1 MPNRLASE
9 TSPYLLQHADNP
21 VDWYPWGEEALALAR
36 SSGRPILLSIG
47 YSACHWCHVMAH
59 ESFED
64 PQTAALMN
72 RHFVN
77 IKVDREERPDIDH
90 IYQTAHQLLQERRG
104 GWPLTMFLTPDG
116 KPFFGGTYFPKTPRY
131 RLPGFDQLLQRVAD
145 LWAEEPDTLV
155 GHGEA
160 VVRHLADTMP
170 VRGDIGN
177 DAATLERMGLEA
189 GAGLRELLMKAF
201 DGIDG
206 GFGAA
211 PKFPQPPTLGA
222 LLTLAVD
229 AGGAGGAATAVA
241 ASRAAASAAT
251 SSTAGAAAAEAVLF
265 TLRRMADGGLQDHLG
280 GGFCRYS
287 TDAQWAIPHF
297 EKMLYDNGP
306 LLKLYA
312 QAWQLTGDPFFRSV
326 CEQTAGWVMRE
337 MQAGS
342 GGYFSSI
349 DADSEGEEGR
359 FYVWQKDEVAAHL
372 DETGFAVFAHY
383 YGLDRPANFE
393 GRSWHLCVSGSLP
406 EAAQRAGVDI
416 AEAEAALT
424 RARKRLFEVRERRV
438 RPGRDDK
445 ILTSWNALAIEGM
458 AFAGRALGHPEWVA
472 SARHAMTFVRTT
484 LWRDGRLLATH
495 KDGRSHLNAY
505 LDDHAFLLAAQLEL
519 MQSDSLSADELQFA
533 TALADALLEHFE
545 DPENGGFYFTSH
557 HHESMIVRSKTG
569 HDGATA
575 SGNGTAAL
583 HLQRLGHMVGDERY
597 LHAAR
602 RTMELFAPDVE
613 QAPAAF
619 PSLILAMTEFAQ
631 PPSLAIVSGTTPE
644 TAAWHA
650 ELSRHYLPHASILR
664 VDNGAGL
671 PDMLN
676 RPVADAPRV
685 WVCHG
690 THCLP
695 SLDSAAQAAAE
706 LGSSR
711 T

>member
-1 MPNRLASE
+1 MPNRLANE

-64 PQTAALMN
+64 PETAALMN

-77 IKVDREERPDIDH
+77 IKVDREERPDIDQ

-145 LWAEEPDTLV
+145 LWSEEPEKLAS
-155 GHGEA
+155 HGEV
-160 VVRHLADTMP
+160 VVRHLADTVP
-170 VRGDIGN
+170 VCGGMGG
-177 DAATLERMGLEA
+177 DAATLERIAGEA
-189 GAGLRELLMKAF
+189 GIGLRTLLMKAF

-222 LLTLAVD
+222 LLRLGVGVGGDAAGGRKTGAAAAGDAAVD
-229 AGGAGGAATAVA
+229 T
-241 ASRAAASAAT
+241 AAAD
-251 SSTAGAAAAEAVLF
+251 AAAAEAVLF

-287 TDAQWAIPHF
+287 TDTQWAIPHF
-297 EKMLYDNGP
+297 EKMLYDNGT

-312 QAWQLTGDPFFRSV
+312 QAWQLTGDPLYRSV
-326 CEQTAGWVMRE
+326 CEQTAGWLMRE
-337 MQAGS
+337 MQAEA

-359 FYVWQKDEVAAHL
+359 FYVWQKDEVAAQL
-372 DETGFAVFAHY
+372 DDADFAVFAHY
-383 YGLDRPANFE
+383 YGLDRAANFE
-393 GRSWHLCVSGSLP
+393 GQSWHLCVSASLQ
-406 EAAQRAGVDI
+406 EAAQQAGMEV
-416 AEAEAALT
+416 AEAEAALA
-424 RARKRLFEVRERRV
+424 RARQRLFDVRERRV
-438 RPGRDDK
+438 HPGRDDK

-458 AFAGRALGHPEWVA
+458 AFAGRVLAHPEWVA
-472 SARHAMTFVRTT
+472 SARRAMSFVRTEM
-484 LWRDGRLLATH
+484 WHGGRLLATH

-505 LDDHAFLLAAQLEL
+505 LDDYAFLLAAQLEL
-519 MQSDSLSADELQFA
+519 MQSDMLTPEELQFA

-545 DPENGGFYFTSH
+545 DSQDGGFYFTSH
-557 HHESMIVRSKTG
+557 DHEAMILRSKTG
-569 HDGATA
+569 HDGAMA

-597 LHAAR
+597 LQAAR

-619 PSLILAMTEFAQ
+619 PTLILAMTEFAQ
-631 PPSLAIVSGTTPE
+631 PPSLAIVSGTGPE
-644 TAAWHA
+644 AAGWHA
-650 ELSRHYLPHASILR
+650 ELSQRYLPQASILR
-664 VDNGAGL
+664 VGNGAGL
-671 PDMLN
+671 PDMLG
-676 RPVADAPRV
+676 RPVADGAKI
-685 WVCHG
+685 WVCRG

-695 SLDSAAQAAAE
+695 PVDSAAKAAAE
-706 LGSSR
+706 LGSS
-711 T
+711 